1 MLSIARGITFLSP
14 IDISH
19 RCKNLPDPVRGLWS
33 CRSSTAKGLKVF
45 KVCIDSSEHRGTLP
59 PLFSHHAEGRDHQTE
74 ISTPQQ
80 APGKA
85 ERRMCVSEGICTT
98 KTPLFWF
105 VQIFQFCWKKNRHR
119 RDGLI
124 FMLCHK
130 NTPMRFFLIFVFFE
144 YTLLWSKH
152 ENNGCLLKNHCA

>member
-1 MLSIARGITFLSP
+1 MGNSLVAFLSAQASITFPNNFNFYPVLAQIFSFYFSSDFSIRATSTIRKMYVIYCKRNYF

-33 CRSSTAKGLKVF
+33 CRSSTAKGLRVF

-85 ERRMCVSEGICTT
+85 ERRMCVPEGICTT
-98 KTPLFWF
+98 KTPLF
-105 VQIFQFCWKKNRHR
+105 
-119 RDGLI
+119 
-124 FMLCHK
+124 
-130 NTPMRFFLIFVFFE
+130 
-144 YTLLWSKH
+144 
-152 ENNGCLLKNHCA
+152 

>member
-1 MLSIARGITFLSP
+1 MGNSLVAFLSAQASITFPTTLTFILSWHKYFPFIFHLISAYVQHPLSKKCMLSIARGITFLSP

-85 ERRMCVSEGICTT
+85 ERRTCVSEGICTT
-98 KTPLFWF
+98 KTPLF
-105 VQIFQFCWKKNRHR
+105 
-119 RDGLI
+119 
-124 FMLCHK
+124 
-130 NTPMRFFLIFVFFE
+130 
-144 YTLLWSKH
+144 
-152 ENNGCLLKNHCA
+152 